1 MRGRM
6 DEERRKRLEADG
18 WRIGSAADFLGMD
31 EEETAYVTVKLA
43 LTRAFR
49 SRRAAAGLTQD
60 AVARRMGSSQS
71 RVAKLEA
78 GDPSVSLDLIV
89 RALFAAGASAED
101 LAAAIHPAGG

>member
-1 MRGRM
+1 M

-31 EEETAYVTVKLA
+31 EEETAYVAVKLA